1 MESTTITVRS
11 GSICADATF
20 QLSVWKGSL
29 EAQVKEVLE
38 TWTRI
43 TGLNF
48 AKMTQKVVEQEQD
61 GVLWAVVTVEHPL
74 DNRADVTF
82 FWKK

>member
-20 QLSVWKGSL
+20 QLSFWKGSL
-29 EAQVKEVLE
+29 EAQVKGVLE

-48 AKMTQKVVEQEQD
+48 AKMTQKVREEEQD
-61 GVLWAVVTVEHPL
+61 GVLWAAVTVEHPL
-74 DNRADVTF
+74 DNRADVTI
-82 FWKK
+82 FWKR